1 MERKEIIEKLNEIFR
16 EVLDNESIVLSEST
30 VANDIEEWDSLAH
43 IQLIDAIQKAF
54 KIKITAR
61 EMVSWGNVGEMVDGI
76 KNKLQ

>member
-61 EMVSWGNVGEMVDGI
+61 EMVSWGNVGEIVDGI